1 MGVKYQPESA
11 RLEDLIRNQSIN
23 DENLFKWAKETYT
36 NDRRLLQMIND
47 IESKPIKSTTTNKNL
62 PDEQTRITFSSTLDL
77 SDEKIYLYL
86 PEMFNKQ
93 NNIKEIVVQGL
104 ATISKEKKT
113 QLLSEEDYFIRK
125 MSGVEYQR
133 NLYDHYRVYN
143 DLLLPN
149 LNVLPKNVKDIL
161 VLFAL
166 DHADAI
172 MLNILKQHCCI
183 PCTPNGRIL
192 NKPSKLIHPH
202 CRLAS
207 LYSDIDS
214 LFPYGGQDS
223 YLRDDRFKC
232 FEIIRNEM

>member
-1 MGVKYQPESA
+1 MNKHASPSRAHWIYP
-11 RLEDLIRNQSIN
+11 
-23 DENLFKWAKETYT
+23 
-36 NDRRLLQMIND
+36 RR
-47 IESKPIKSTTTNKNL
+47 KSTSISQVPILVELDTHH
-62 PDEQTRITFSSTLDL
+62 RSSSL
-77 SDEKIYLYL
+77 SLSADI
-86 PEMFNKQ
+86 FNKQ
-93 NNIKEIVVQGL
+93 TNIKDIVVQALG
-104 ATISKEKKT
+104 TISKDKKT

-125 MSGVEYQR
+125 MSGAEYQK
-133 NLYDHYRVYN
+133 NLFDHYRAYN

-149 LNVLPKNVKDIL
+149 LNVLPKNVKDVL

-166 DHADAI
+166 DHADAL

-223 YLRDDRFKC
+223 YLRDDRLNVLKLLGKLK
-232 FEIIRNEM
+232 IILLGTRDEHGC